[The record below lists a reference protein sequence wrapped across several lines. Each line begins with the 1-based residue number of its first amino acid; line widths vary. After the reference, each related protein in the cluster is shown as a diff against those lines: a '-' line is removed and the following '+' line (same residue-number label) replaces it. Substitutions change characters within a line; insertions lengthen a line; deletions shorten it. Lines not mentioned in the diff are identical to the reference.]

1 MILFA
6 QAALALSLST
16 PAVVPDAVYGASVD
30 VGGGV
35 LPVSSTTSADI
46 QTIAL
51 TPVVGF
57 VLSDHTWSFRAEYR
71 PRFYRR
77 FPRDEGTREF
87 LILNRFSA
95 IHRHL
100 LTPSTTLLGNVIG
113 TFGEADYGR
122 ASLIAQASGIDQIP
136 PNSVSVTNA
145 VSGSLALSSVLPGGE
160 RLGGGVGIAYTELL
174 TTAVGTSTLPPQLR
188 LSAEGSW
195 IKPLRPRDTL
205 DSSGQIVWLEL
216 GDTLIRTA
224 NFESE
229 LQHEFSRRWRA
240 TGSLGVSGAWT
251 TVPETQPPTTPG
263 EEPVTT
269 ETNSVRVL
277 PTVGTSVTYDRFLT
291 QGTRLTTTPAI
302 EVEGIVNA
310 ITRRYQPRLLATV
323 GTTLSGPELSVG
335 LSLVA
340 YTSIEAGNRLAAPG
354 GGDGV
359 LGPPALE
366 AGFSA
371 AVPVTYRFD
380 DELSLEISGRMSF
393 LTPQIWTSWQPEE
406 FGVRQL
412 EAFLTITL
420 AAEYST
426 QRTPA
431 Q

>member
-1 MILFA
+1 MLLLA
-6 QAALALSLST
+6 QAVLSVSLAG
-16 PAVVPDAVYGASVD
+16 PAVIPDLVYGASAD
-30 VGGGV
+30 IGSGL
-35 LPVSSTTSADI
+35 LPVSSTTSTDI
-46 QTIAL
+46 QTLAL
-51 TPVVGF
+51 TPVAGF
-57 VLSDHTWSFRAEYR
+57 ILSDHTWSFRAEYR

-87 LILNRFSA
+87 LILNRINA

-122 ASLIAQASGIDQIP
+122 ASILAQASGIDQIP

-145 VSGSLALSSVLPGGE
+145 VNGSLALSSVLPGGE
-160 RLGGGVGIAYTELL
+160 RLGGGLGVAYTELL

-195 IKPLRPRDTL
+195 IKPIAARDTL
-205 DSSGQIVWLEL
+205 DSSGQVVWLEL

-224 NFESE
+224 NVKTE

-240 TGSLGVSGAWT
+240 TGSVGMSGAWT
-251 TVPETQPPTTPG
+251 TVPETQPATMPG

-269 ETNSVRVL
+269 ETTSVRVL
-277 PTVGTSVTYDRFLT
+277 PTFGTSVTYDRNLAP
-291 QGTRLTTTPAI
+291 GRRLTTTPAI
-302 EVEGIVNA
+302 EIEGIVNA
-310 ITRRYQPRLLATV
+310 ITRRYQPRVMATI
-323 GTTLSGPELSVG
+323 GTTLSGPELSAG

-340 YTSIEAGNRLAAPG
+340 YTSIEAGNRLSAPSSS
-354 GGDGV
+354 DGQ

-366 AGFSA
+366 AGVSA
-371 AVPVTYRFD
+371 AIPITYRID
-380 DELSLEISGRMSF
+380 DEVSLEVSGRLSF
-393 LTPQIWTSWQPEE
+393 LTPQVWTSWQPEE

-420 AAEYST
+420 NAEYST
-426 QRTPA
+426 QRAPG